1 MALDVDKVVAK
12 VKFLRTRSQERDERA
27 DRVLLTRQGKI
38 TQIFPD
44 FFPENV
50 DVSVVA
56 NFIDIVARDL
66 SEVMAP
72 LPSINCSA
80 ANMSDERARKFAD
93 TRTRIASNYFIH
105 SDMSAHM
112 YNFADRYL
120 TYGFAA
126 FVIELDEEGG
136 LPRIRVEDSYKS
148 YPEYDRYGRCVS
160 FSRLYKIT
168 LGELIAQFPEHETE
182 LTKVK
187 MNGVK
192 DALDTQYELVR
203 YYDKDQSIIYIPQRE
218 DYVVSTDKNPIG
230 KMMVIV
236 AQRPSI
242 DDQARGQFDDV
253 LGIQV
258 LRNRFAMLA
267 LEVLEKAVAAPTVLP
282 TDVQDIQFG
291 ADAIIRTNNPAG
303 VKKVDITLPPGAFA
317 ESANLSQE
325 MQTGARYPQG
335 RTGNVNA
342 SVITG
347 QGVQALMGAFDTQV
361 KSFQTIVSNTL
372 RDVIKICFMVDEKVY
387 NKKKT
392 IRGVDAGAP
401 FAIDYTPKIDI
412 AGDYSAEVHYG
423 MLAGLNP
430 AQGLVFVLQA
440 MQGGLL
446 SEDTGMRE
454 LPFNVDV
461 TIEQEKIEIEKMRK
475 SLLSAFEMSAQAIP
489 QMIAQG
495 QDPGP
500 IIYKISTV
508 IEGRKG
514 GQSIETISKELFKP
528 IPPPEPQDVSQ
539 GGQQEPQQVP
549 QGEPNML
556 GQTPEQQQG
565 QGVQIQQP
573 KSPNIQELISRI
585 ASSGKAG
592 ATLTSHD
599 RIKQ

>member
-1 MALDVDKVVAK
+1 MALDIDKIVAK
-12 VKFLRTRSQERDERA
+12 VAALRHRASERDARA

-38 TQIFPD
+38 TQVYPD
-44 FFPENV
+44 FFPEGV

-80 ANMSDERARKFAD
+80 ANMADEKARKFAD
-93 TRTRIASNYFIH
+93 TRTRIAANYFIN

-126 FVIELDEEGG
+126 FVVELDKEGG
-136 LPRIRVEDSYKS
+136 LPRIRVEDSYRS
-148 YPEYDRYGRCVS
+148 YPEFDRYGRCVS
-160 FSRLYKIT
+160 FTRTYEIT
-168 LGELIAQFPEHETE
+168 LGELISQFPEHEVA
-182 LTKVK
+182 LTKPTN
-187 MNGVK
+187 NGKK
-192 DALDTQYELVR
+192 DSLDTIFELVR
-203 YYDKDQSIIYIPQRE
+203 YYDKDQSVIYIPQKQNLA
-218 DYVVSTDKNPIG
+218 VSTAKNPIG
-230 KMMVIV
+230 KMMVVV

-242 DDQARGQFDDV
+242 DGVPRGQFDDV

-267 LEVLEKAVAAPTVLP
+267 LEVLEKAVSSPTVLP
-282 TDVQDIQFG
+282 LDVQDLQFG
-291 ADAIIRTNNPAG
+291 ADAVIRTNNPAG

-361 KSFQTIVSNTL
+361 KSFQTIVANTL
-372 RDVIKICFMVDEKVY
+372 REVIAVCFKVDEKVY
-387 NKKKT
+387 NKTKT

-401 FAIDYTPKIDI
+401 FAIDYLPKKDI
-412 AGDYSAEVHYG
+412 AGDHSVEVRYG

-430 AQGLVFVLQA
+430 AQGLVFILQA
-440 MQGGLL
+440 MQGNLL
-446 SEDTGMRE
+446 SEDTAMRE
-454 LPFNVDV
+454 LPFNVNV

-475 SLLSAFEMSAQAIP
+475 SLLQSFEMSAQSIP

-495 QDPGP
+495 QDPSS

-508 IEGRKG
+508 IAERRG
-514 GQSIETISKELFKP
+514 GKSIEDVAKELFKP
-528 IPPPEPQDVSQ
+528 APPPAPEATEPGESTDTSAEE
-539 GGQQEPQQVP
+539 QQ

-556 GQTPEQQQG
+556 GQMPGAQDQGGQAPATP
-565 QGVQIQQP
+565 
-573 KSPNIQELISRI
+573 PNIQEIVARI
-585 ASSGKAG
+585 ASSGKSG
-592 ATLTSHD
+592 ASVTTRNRL
-599 RIKQ
+599 